1 MPKTTS
7 PRSARKAQPTRKPPP
22 TPAREPV
29 VAPSAPKPLGGK
41 LAAMA
46 TLLSRPEGAT
56 LVQLTEATGWQTHS
70 VRGALAGALKK
81 HGYVATSSKADGVRT
96 YRLPSAIEVQP

>member
-7 PRSARKAQPTRKPPP
+7 PRAARKAQPAPKPPP
-22 TPAREPV
+22 VPASAPV
-29 VAPSAPKPLGGK
+29 VAPSAPTPLSGK

-46 TLLSRPEGAT
+46 ALLSRPEGAT
-56 LVQLTEATGWQTHS
+56 LAQLTEATGWQAHS

-81 HGYVATSSKADGVRT
+81 RGHVATSTKTDGVRV
-96 YRLPSAIEVQP
+96 YRLPAPAEVQP